1 MVSNI
6 FSLNNLTFLENTV
19 LVIIAL
25 VILIIT
31 LRAYTR
37 FTRGEFK
44 NMMKFMFMVFFFLFV
59 FVLIRETSN
68 LFLGVIGK
76 IVLGI
81 ELALLILLCIFAFK
95 LSYTVDKFSD
105 VYGFM
110 STDLRTS
117 LKKKWSSG

>member
-1 MVSNI
+1 
-6 FSLNNLTFLENTV
+6 
-19 LVIIAL
+19 
-25 VILIIT
+25 
-31 LRAYTR
+31 
-37 FTRGEFK
+37 
-44 NMMKFMFMVFFFLFV
+44 MMKFMFMVFFFLFV